1 MNVWTAVTCLTRQ
14 HFWRR
19 LASQLTRL
27 WDTAKKD
34 VSCCRFSMR
43 SALDVYACMFLYVI
57 VKCVFVFSVNVQY
70 IVSLCVCLNVWN
82 ICECVCS
89 SLQAAPSTLGC
100 RSTHSSPVHSASSR
114 LSQGFS
120 VSVPTLLFAGMKPRH
135 RSSEAPR
142 ARQCRQVPHDP
153 HDPVTTLPRTC
164 HPVLHWQTAMTSPA
178 PLPFSCQSNLVYSLK
193 MPLTNQ

>member
-1 MNVWTAVTCLTRQ
+1 MW
-14 HFWRR
+14 
-19 LASQLTRL
+19 
-27 WDTAKKD
+27 
-34 VSCCRFSMR
+34 
-43 SALDVYACMFLYVI
+43 SALGVCVCMFLYVI
-57 VKCVFVFSVNVQY
+57 VICVFVFSVNVQY
-70 IVSLCVCLNVWN
+70 TVCVKCMKY
-82 ICECVCS
+82 VCS
-89 SLQAAPSTLGC
+89 SPQAAPSTLGC

-178 PLPFSCQSNLVYSLK
+178 PLPFSCQSNFVYSLK

>member
-1 MNVWTAVTCLTRQ
+1 MQ
-14 HFWRR
+14 
-19 LASQLTRL
+19 
-27 WDTAKKD
+27 
-34 VSCCRFSMR
+34 
-43 SALDVYACMFLYVI
+43 SALGVCVCMFVYVI
-57 VKCVFVFSVNVQY
+57 VIFVFAFSVNVQY
-70 IVSLCVCLNVWN
+70 TVCVCLMYEICVNV
-82 ICECVCS
+82 CVCS
-89 SLQAAPSTLGC
+89 SPQAAPSTLGC

-135 RSSEAPR
+135 RSSEVPR

-153 HDPVTTLPRTC
+153 HDLVTTLPRTC

>member
-1 MNVWTAVTCLTRQ
+1 MR
-14 HFWRR
+14 H
-19 LASQLTRL
+19 SQ
-27 WDTAKKD
+27 KG
-34 VSCCRFSMR
+34 RFLPS
-43 SALDVYACMFLYVI
+43 VLYV
-57 VKCVFVFSVNVQY
+57 VCLGCVRVHVSVCHCYMCVCVLCDCTVHCVCACVFKCMKY
-70 IVSLCVCLNVWN
+70 
-82 ICECVCS
+82 VCS
-89 SLQAAPSTLGC
+89 SPQAAPSTLGC